1 MKMTLLVLSWIIL
14 PVAVLNSGILSL
26 AGQGGLALASQDS
39 SNSRISRNRN
49 ENAPLAAA
57 VAVVETNNGPVPAVP
72 VVLPTLDDF
81 AASLKN
87 GQAGQVVG
95 VYVPQV
101 LALPVTQQ
109 PANQAGYV
117 NEIRGFATQFG
128 LAA

>member
-14 PVAVLNSGILSL
+14 PIAVLNSGILSL
-26 AGQGGLALASQDS
+26 AGQDSLALVSEDS
-39 SNSRISRNRN
+39 SNSRISRNLN
-49 ENAPLAAA
+49 ENATLAAA
-57 VAVVETNNGPVPAVP
+57 VAVVEPTNGLVLADP

-101 LALPVTQQ
+101 LAL
-109 PANQAGYV
+109 
-117 NEIRGFATQFG
+117 
-128 LAA
+128 